1 MADQCQAL
9 RELPLLSGNRVLA
22 IGVASSRPSSPSS
35 VTAFFGLLLFFPA
48 GVSPGGRPL
57 RFTAGIG
64 AGVSCPASFSRL
76 QLHEE
81 LAVDDGVGEAGV
93 LLRDHSRSFHGSRG
107 RSGAA

>member
-64 AGVSCPASFSRL
+64 AGVSCPASCPPS
-76 QLHEE
+76 
-81 LAVDDGVGEAGV
+81 AAC
-93 LLRDHSRSFHGSRG
+93 SFTKS
-107 RSGAA
+107 SPSMTV